1 MRKNLT
7 KIMDTLCDYLVN
19 GIEYS
24 RRDTLDTF
32 LDLKDELLE
41 NYDITEILDILDF
54 IDVVINK
61 CVEVMICPSN

>member
-7 KIMDTLCDYLVN
+7 KIMDTLCDCLVN

-24 RRDTLDTF
+24 RDTLDTF

-61 CVEVMICPSN
+61 CVEVMTCPSN

>member
-24 RRDTLDTF
+24 RDTLDTF

-61 CVEVMICPSN
+61 CVEVMTCPSN